1 MARVGISPYIGMS
14 VHIVAK
20 EKEKKLS
27 LSLCCLQGVVL
38 LHMSE

>member
-20 EKEKKLS
+20 EKEKLS